1 MYLWVRFLI
10 LDHHILSSSSCI
22 SIFSPLSKYL
32 LVFPFSLFHCFP
44 SPLFTSTLP
53 PSDLISSALS
63 SVPDGHRQLHGRLHD
78 VSLVLSVRPD
88 RVRHLRHTARSL
100 RSHRRLLRLRPAPE
114 HRVRLPSRRQDHGR
128 HPCRPL
134 QRRQVSSRLHASYT
148 IVSCDRIKLCCQH
161 RAWLSQAQ
169 RYTKQCQIEF
179 TK

>member
-10 LDHHILSSSSCI
+10 LDHHIPSSSSWI

-32 LVFPFSLFHCFP
+32 LVFTFSLFHCFQ

-63 SVPDGHRQLHGRLHD
+63 SVPDGYRQLHGRLHD
-78 VSLVLSVRPD
+78 ISLVLSVRSD
-88 RVRHLRHTARSL
+88 RVRHLRHPARSL

-114 HRVRLPSRRQDHGR
+114 HRVRLPPRRQDHGC

-148 IVSCDRIKLCCQH
+148 IVSCDPIKH
-161 RAWLSQAQ
+161 RAWLSQ
-169 RYTKQCQIEF
+169 T
-179 TK
+179 